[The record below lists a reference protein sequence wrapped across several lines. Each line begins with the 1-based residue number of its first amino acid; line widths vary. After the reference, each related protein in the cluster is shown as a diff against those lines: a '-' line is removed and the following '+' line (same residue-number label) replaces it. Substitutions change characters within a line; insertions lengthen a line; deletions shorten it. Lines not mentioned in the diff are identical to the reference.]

1 MALGHVKALSSYLT
15 TMRTTLQAGRKHHPS
30 VNTQESQLPTQP
42 PVFTGSGLGGTR
54 GPSRSSDGQTTAG
67 LITSSAM
74 LGHTSRAAA
83 SSSRQPRAWV
93 SSQPSFSFPRT
104 NFSLPGC
111 QSRTEI
117 VGRGTSAHKSMSSPH
132 KTSHLQPRNRPE
144 RGPTVRQARPLEE
157 VPWGGGTHCPAEQA
171 PSGHVHVNENTRG
184 GLPAPESLGKA
195 LLCAEQDWHNQGKAC
210 G

>member
-54 GPSRSSDGQTTAG
+54 GPLPLLRWTDNSWSDHIFGNARPHKPG
-67 LITSSAM
+67 S
-74 LGHTSRAAA
+74 G

-144 RGPTVRQARPLEE
+144 RGPTVRQARPLQE
-157 VPWGGGTHCPAEQA
+157 VPWGGGTHTAQR
-171 PSGHVHVNENTRG
+171 SR
-184 GLPAPESLGKA
+184 LPAVT
-195 LLCAEQDWHNQGKAC
+195 CT
-210 G
+210 